1 MLALPI
7 DLTKGRNN
15 LNVSSEIDNQY
26 TIFFNYQLCME
37 RRMPTDN
44 TSAAQ
49 RISNDIL
56 SSGYGILAIS
66 VMDTE
71 GNIVAA
77 KSKQSFKENIW
88 GKHRW

>member
-1 MLALPI
+1 
-7 DLTKGRNN
+7 
-15 LNVSSEIDNQY
+15 
-26 TIFFNYQLCME
+26 
-37 RRMPTDN
+37 MPTDN

-56 SSGYGILAIS
+56 SSDYGILAIS

-71 GNIVAA
+71 GNILAA

>member
-1 MLALPI
+1 
-7 DLTKGRNN
+7 
-15 LNVSSEIDNQY
+15 
-26 TIFFNYQLCME
+26 ME
-37 RRMPTDN
+37 RRMPPDN

-56 SSGYGILAIS
+56 SSDYGILAIS

-71 GNIVAA
+71 GNILAA